1 MAIQATIVPG
11 TTDIY
16 IRERQILVV
25 GGYVSTRPAVIT
37 LTYAALPYSAKYYAV
52 SNYLYIDITDLCR
65 QQSTGTITVTDG
77 STTATVSFS
86 YAGLINPKEVL
97 APPIDYTLSS
107 LYTNI
112 YDRVFPLPRMYQS
125 ANDIYAPLGYILHP
139 SIVQPRSLNISSPFS
154 ISQPEKTGATAF
166 AQANASLPP
175 VVDVVASGGIGLISR
190 SRILTRDC
198 RRQYVSIKWSDRF
211 IGAQKQHAWE
221 VVKWTSKT
229 GEEYQLESLYVS
241 SMWGLRLRTEVVG
254 LTVRISEL
262 TPYDVWYYSDIL
274 QPSRKGVYIDFDK
287 ELGRSENFLP
297 CIVKTKDIEITHQS
311 DRIEIEIEL
320 KNYGTDTD

>member
-37 LTYAALPYSAKYYAV
+37 LAYAALSYSAKYYAV

-125 ANDIYAPLGYILHP
+125 ANDIYAPLVYSSSVNRTASILKHILSVFHISTREDRGN
-139 SIVQPRSLNISSPFS
+139 SIRS
-154 ISQPEKTGATAF
+154 SQCIIAT
-166 AQANASLPP
+166 
-175 VVDVVASGGIGLISR
+175 SR
-190 SRILTRDC
+190 
-198 RRQYVSIKWSDRF
+198 
-211 IGAQKQHAWE
+211 
-221 VVKWTSKT
+221 
-229 GEEYQLESLYVS
+229 
-241 SMWGLRLRTEVVG
+241 
-254 LTVRISEL
+254 
-262 TPYDVWYYSDIL
+262 
-274 QPSRKGVYIDFDK
+274 
-287 ELGRSENFLP
+287 
-297 CIVKTKDIEITHQS
+297 
-311 DRIEIEIEL
+311 
-320 KNYGTDTD
+320 

>member
-1 MAIQATIVPG
+1 MAIQAMIIPG

-16 IRERQILVV
+16 IRERQVLVV
-25 GGYVSTRPAVIT
+25 FGYVSTRPAAIT
-37 LTYAALPYSAKYYAV
+37 LNYAALSYSAQYYAV

-86 YAGLINPKEVL
+86 YAGLIDPRGVL
-97 APPIDYTLSS
+97 APPIDYTLSP
-107 LYTNI
+107 LYTVI

-125 ANDIYAPLGYILHP
+125 ANDIHAPLRYILHP
-139 SIVQPRSLNISSPFS
+139 SIVQPQSLSISSPFS
-154 ISQPEKTGATAF
+154 ITQPERTGATAY

-175 VVDVVASGGIGLISR
+175 VVDVVAGGGIGSISR

-198 RRQYVSIKWSDRF
+198 RKQYVSIRWTDRF
-211 IGAQKQHAWE
+211 LGNRKQHAWE
-221 VVKWTSKT
+221 VVKWTSET
-229 GEEYQLESLYVS
+229 GEEYQPESLLTPS
-241 SMWGLRLRTEVVG
+241 IWRLQPRAEVVR

-274 QPSRKGVYIDFDK
+274 QSPGVLIDFSR

-297 CIVKTKDIEITHQS
+297 CIVKTKNIEITHQS

-320 KNYGTDTD
+320 KNYGTD